1 MFVILDNGHGINTL
15 GKRSPVWAD
24 GTQLFEYEF
33 NRDIVK
39 RIHDK
44 LSKLNIDSHILV
56 PEDLDIGLTK
66 RARRANSIYI
76 EHPDAFL
83 ISVHANAGGGT
94 GWECFTSPGKTTSDY
109 IANIFYEAA
118 EEYFP
123 EWRIRKDESDGDSDK
138 ESDFTILTKT
148 NCPAILTENFFMD
161 TQKDCKFILSDEGRE
176 KIADMHVSAILRYR
190 DELDYI

>member
-1 MFVILDNGHGINTL
+1 
-15 GKRSPVWAD
+15 
-24 GTQLFEYEF
+24 LFEYEF

-94 GWECFTSPGKTTSDY
+94 G
-109 IANIFYEAA
+109 
-118 EEYFP
+118 
-123 EWRIRKDESDGDSDK
+123 
-138 ESDFTILTKT
+138 
-148 NCPAILTENFFMD
+148 
-161 TQKDCKFILSDEGRE
+161 
-176 KIADMHVSAILRYR
+176 
-190 DELDYI
+190 

>member
-1 MFVILDNGHGINTL
+1 V
-15 GKRSPVWAD
+15 
-24 GTQLFEYEF
+24 
-33 NRDIVK
+33 
-39 RIHDK
+39 
-44 LSKLNIDSHILV
+44 
-56 PEDLDIGLTK
+56 
-66 RARRANSIYI
+66 
-76 EHPDAFL
+76 
-83 ISVHANAGGGT
+83 
-94 GWECFTSPGKTTSDY
+94 
-109 IANIFYEAA
+109 A

-176 KIADMHVSAILRYR
+176 KIADMHVSAILRYK